1 MPMKT
6 TTTDAASPL
15 PQSLRLHRPV
25 RLRRVVEWLMSAA
38 VACFG
43 MYLMLD

>member
-1 MPMKT
+1 MKT
-6 TTTDAASPL
+6 TTTDASAPL
-15 PQSLRLHRPV
+15 PLSLPLHRPV
-25 RLRRVVEWLMSAA
+25 RLRRVVEWLMSAV